1 MNKLNLNIKFEELT
15 NANLISLTEMTIEL
29 WPECDFDEEKNNWK
43 ELISDRSHFVQLAK
57 LDAGCVGFIHA
68 SIRHEYVE
76 GNDFDSVAY
85 LEGIYIRSAYRN
97 QGIARQL
104 LINTEKWAKSKG
116 LNQIASDTEITNT
129 ISQDFHQKSGFS
141 EVNRIVCFIKNI

>member
-1 MNKLNLNIKFEELT
+1 MNKFNSKIKFEEL
-15 NANLISLTEMTIEL
+15 ADFNLTSLTEMTIEL
-29 WPECDFDEEKNNWK
+29 WPECDFGEEKNNWNQ
-43 ELISDRSHFVQLAK
+43 LINDRNHFVQLAK
-57 LDAGCVGFIHA
+57 LDAGYVGFVHA

-76 GNDFDSVAY
+76 GKDFDNLAY
-85 LEGIYIRSAYRN
+85 LEGIYTRSAYRN
-97 QGIARQL
+97 QGIAQQL

-129 ISQDFHQKSGFS
+129 ISQDFHQRSGFS